1 MTIDRRQPIPIYFQL
16 KTHLLEQILGGGYGS
31 QGRLPTEHELCE
43 EFGVSRTPVTRALSE
58 LADEGVIIRHRRR
71 GSFVNPHWLTQR
83 PPGPELRVL
92 VPDGPWE
99 TMIRRAT
106 PEGISLSVASVPL
119 DRLLGTVRRAVGEG
133 RAPDIA
139 LVDSVWVPELAAA
152 GSLWPLEELDPEWFS
167 SDYLSDFMEPLAAVN
182 CHQGQSHAVQAEA
195 DVAGLWV
202 RRDHLL
208 RVGAAAPTTWA
219 ELEEVAVAIAATE
232 AGPRHPLVF
241 PGGSRGGETTTYCL
255 LALLASNGVSV
266 IEDETIT
273 LDNGRAV
280 AALRLLRRLRD
291 AGVVSPD
298 VVSYEWDRPIRL
310 IATGE
315 ASMSLGGSYEGRTL
329 ATLTDTPLSRLTEE
343 FLFLPMP
350 AGPEGRT
357 ASLAGGMAYAIFRQ
371 AHQPKEAMRLLEHL
385 LARDALVDMARDT
398 GQIPPRRSAA
408 AAVGS
413 EIPFLAETTAMLG
426 HAVVRPGIPGH
437 ARVSR
442 QLQAMLEGV
451 LTGRFGPAAAVER
464 TAELIAAITG
474 FEVSQA

>member
-1 MTIDRRQPIPIYFQL
+1 MKIDRSRPIPIYFQL
-16 KTHLLEQILGGGYGS
+16 KTHLLEEILGGTYGS
-31 QGRLPTEHELCE
+31 DGRLPTEHELCE
-43 EFGVSRTPVTRALSE
+43 RFGVSRTPATRALTE

-71 GSFVNPHWLTQR
+71 GSFVNPHWLTRQ
-83 PPGPELRVL
+83 PPGPELRLV

-106 PEGISLSVASVPL
+106 PDGTGLSVASVPL
-119 DRLLGTVRRAVGEG
+119 DRLLETVRRAVGEG

-139 LVDSVWVPELAAA
+139 LVDSVWIPELAAA
-152 GSLWPLEELDPEWFS
+152 GSLWPLEDLDPEWFAAE
-167 SDYLSDFMEPLAAVN
+167 YLSDFMGPLATVN
-182 CHQGQSHAVQAEA
+182 SYQGHSYAVQAEA

-202 RRDHLL
+202 RLDHLR
-208 RVGAAAPTTWA
+208 RVDAEPPRTWD
-219 ELEEVAVAIAATE
+219 ELETVTAIIASSPG
-232 AGPRHPLVF
+232 GPRHPLVL

-255 LALLASNGVSV
+255 LALLASNGVRV

-280 AALRLLRRLRD
+280 AALRLLRRLLD
-291 AGVVSPD
+291 GGGVSPE

-310 IATGE
+310 VAAGE

-329 ATLTDTPLSRLTEE
+329 SNLTGTPLSRLTET

-350 AGPEGRT
+350 AGPGGRA
-357 ASLAGGMAYAIFRQ
+357 ASLAGGMAFAIFRQ

-385 LARDALVDMARDT
+385 LARDALEEMARDT

-408 AAVGS
+408 AAVGA
-413 EIPFLAETTAMLG
+413 EIPFLAQTTDMLR
-426 HAVVRPGIPGH
+426 HAVERPAIPAH
-437 ARVSR
+437 ARVSG

-474 FEVSQA
+474 LEVSRV